1 MIAFFAFEYSPF
13 PKFPTVP
20 PRLFANRTST
30 IGFFITFIH
39 ALITL
44 WTLYF
49 LPVYF
54 QAVQLVTPS
63 RSGVQI
69 LPTVF
74 GMLPAAVIAS
84 QYLSRTGKYKLLH
97 IVGMFLM
104 AAGMGSFAAFDTNS
118 STAIWVCLQLLGS
131 LGNGIVATSILP
143 GVQAG
148 LTDKDNAA
156 STATW
161 AFIRSYGA
169 VWGVTIPA
177 TVFNNIFDKNSWK
190 IAEPSV
196 RALLANGNAYAYAAR
211 EFMLRIPEA
220 TRGQVIEV
228 YTDALRISWAVAAAI
243 AGFAAFFT
251 FFEVDIP
258 LRETLRTEFG
268 IKETKKS
275 TSPADQQA

>member
-1 MIAFFAFEYSPF
+1 M
-13 PKFPTVP
+13 
-20 PRLFANRTST
+20 
-30 IGFFITFIH
+30 
-39 ALITL
+39 TL
-44 WTLYF
+44 WALYF

-54 QAVQLVTPS
+54 QAVQLATPS

-74 GMLPAAVIAS
+74 GMMPAAVIAS
-84 QYLSRTGKYKLLH
+84 QYLSLTGKYKLLH

-104 AAGMGSFAAFDTNS
+104 AAGMGSFAAFDANS
-118 STAIWVCLQLLGS
+118 STATWVCLQLLAS
-131 LGNGIVATSILP
+131 LGNGMVATSILP

-148 LTDKDNAA
+148 LTDEDNAV

-177 TVFNNIFDKNSWK
+177 TVFNNMFDKNSLK
-190 IAEPSV
+190 IAEPRV
-196 RALLANGNAYAYAAR
+196 RALLADGNAYAYAAR
-211 EFMLRIPEA
+211 EFILGIPEA

-251 FFEVDIP
+251 FFEVDVP
-258 LRETLRTEFG
+258 LRETLRTDFG
-268 IKETKKS
+268 IKEPKRS
-275 TSPADQQA
+275 TSPAEQQG